1 MQHLQPGSARGQD
14 PYERRQS
21 SRLRLLARN
30 RVGWQWTTPPPLCGS
45 EQDARRTLV
54 DLRAAGVD
62 LDEVADLL
70 LRQGIEAF
78 AMAMGGLLDSIQRRR
93 A

>member
-1 MQHLQPGSARGQD
+1 MR
-14 PYERRQS
+14 Y
-21 SRLRLLARN
+21 LLATAAKIRHRRYDSFN
-30 RVGWQWTTPPPLCGS
+30 PPGPYFRGRPLARDALTGS

-62 LDEVADLL
+62 LEEVADLL

>member
-1 MQHLQPGSARGQD
+1 MPPGTLEAFADHG
-14 PYERRQS
+14 
-21 SRLRLLARN
+21 LARDAL
-30 RVGWQWTTPPPLCGS
+30 TGS

-62 LDEVADLL
+62 LEEVADLL